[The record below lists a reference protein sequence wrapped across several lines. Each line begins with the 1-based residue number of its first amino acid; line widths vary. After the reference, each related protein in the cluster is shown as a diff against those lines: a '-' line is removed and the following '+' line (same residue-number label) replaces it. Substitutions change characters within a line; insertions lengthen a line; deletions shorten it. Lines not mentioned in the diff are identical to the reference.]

1 MLIETRDCFQSD
13 VTCLGFNRQTM
24 TNEYSNLYQTWL
36 TVHRFG
42 SKRSYQNSDLK
53 TYPGQASNQLE
64 NGVPQRR
71 KKESLGWSA
80 NENGIRS
87 MNELKFKFWLC
98 RIETESTECEIE
110 QNDTDLKEIEDE
122 KQSVLQKSG
131 KTWEAK
137 NHGSK
142 SLSREKHT
150 CPRPP
155 LLSGGAFSS
164 LDLKSIAKKTKSD
177 ENPNGIATKTKTPK
191 KTVLEAEKTQ
201 LLEDLVLFFQP
212 NHPHLGGEVTHLR
225 PSAAYCHEVSMHVR
239 GNSSWKR
246 RDLAIFRKLPT
257 PHLVMAHSPSSRDC
271 RWKCQRRCRSPSL
284 SACVSSFKWFK
295 KGRNSHCDSMSTL
308 RSIPNSADYRPSSC
322 RSEKF
327 TATLSRLHGPL
338 YETKPLVLD
347 FHLPNLWDTNR
358 GEHCNTKRE
367 ALGKI
372 LCSTSSF

>member
-13 VTCLGFNRQTM
+13 VTCLEFNRQTM
-24 TNEYSNLYQTWL
+24 TNGYSNLYQTGL

-122 KQSVLQKSG
+122 KQSVLPNSG

-137 NHGSK
+137 NHVQNPFQ
-142 SLSREKHT
+142 EKKHA
-150 CPRPP
+150 CPRPQ
-155 LLSGGAFSS
+155 LLSGGGILITS
-164 LDLKSIAKKTKSD
+164 LDLKSIAKGTKSD

-191 KTVLEAEKTQ
+191 KTVSEA
-201 LLEDLVLFFQP
+201 
-212 NHPHLGGEVTHLR
+212 
-225 PSAAYCHEVSMHVR
+225 
-239 GNSSWKR
+239 
-246 RDLAIFRKLPT
+246 
-257 PHLVMAHSPSSRDC
+257 
-271 RWKCQRRCRSPSL
+271 
-284 SACVSSFKWFK
+284 
-295 KGRNSHCDSMSTL
+295 
-308 RSIPNSADYRPSSC
+308 
-322 RSEKF
+322 
-327 TATLSRLHGPL
+327 
-338 YETKPLVLD
+338 
-347 FHLPNLWDTNR
+347 
-358 GEHCNTKRE
+358 
-367 ALGKI
+367 
-372 LCSTSSF
+372 